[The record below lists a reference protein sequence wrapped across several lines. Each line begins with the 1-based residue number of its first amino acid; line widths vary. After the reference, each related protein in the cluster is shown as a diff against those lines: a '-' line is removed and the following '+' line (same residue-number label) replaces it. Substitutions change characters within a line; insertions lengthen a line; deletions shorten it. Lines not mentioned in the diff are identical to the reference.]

1 MSTRRLL
8 LSLAACLLLAPLA
21 AAQNAPRLG
30 QAKPNPKS
38 PDVIRVATYN
48 LLNLFDNR
56 DDPALSGDSEDID
69 DAKPEDQ
76 KKAAADA
83 IRRLDADVLGLEE
96 IESYDALSDFVH
108 EYLDG
113 MGYDYIVSI
122 DVGQEQ
128 AVISRFPITEAMVW
142 PHLPLGGVH
151 PDLYGSKPNQYAGQ
165 PVMCRRSPLRVTVE
179 VPANTHGAGAEPY
192 QLTLFVIH
200 HKSGKYNDYWRN
212 RESVRFVNMIHE
224 LEQQDPDRNIILL
237 GDFNAIISDWSV
249 QNYRDSGM
257 YDVFGN
263 DRVPDAKQTTHE
275 SGRCIDFIFVN
286 SALNREVKAES
297 AFVLGVPVRSEAD
310 AARYWETSPPPG
322 YASDHMPV
330 AVDIYPQ
337 DR

>member
-56 DDPALSGDSEDID
+56 DDPALSGDAEDID

-122 DVGQEQ
+122 DVGQERGIEQ

-165 PVMCRRSPLRVTVE
+165 PVMCRRSPLR
-179 VPANTHGAGAEPY
+179 
-192 QLTLFVIH
+192 
-200 HKSGKYNDYWRN
+200 SCR
-212 RESVRFVNMIHE
+212 
-224 LEQQDPDRNIILL
+224 
-237 GDFNAIISDWSV
+237 
-249 QNYRDSGM
+249 
-257 YDVFGN
+257 
-263 DRVPDAKQTTHE
+263 
-275 SGRCIDFIFVN
+275 
-286 SALNREVKAES
+286 AES
-297 AFVLGVPVRSEAD
+297 
-310 AARYWETSPPPG
+310 
-322 YASDHMPV
+322 
-330 AVDIYPQ
+330 
-337 DR
+337 